1 MQPRLA
7 LTSSAVCVYV
17 CLSSQNSQA
26 SEAETVQ
33 RSLSATSTSVVS
45 KSYSV
50 VPLQHVALDVHRKS
64 TEHRWGSCPQA
75 LCRSKKI
82 TKVVRPE
89 STPPVLPGF
98 IQQELEQGDHLQ
110 RDTERASSADMQSAV
125 AELMSRLSSTEDL
138 SPEVSN
144 TGHTLLESI
153 YSPDDTTPATPLYSF
168 MSLDENFGRELEQHD
183 PMPGMGDGLEHGCGS
198 GQHGSDVR
206 ETALPK
212 TGVRPATSAG
222 IGQSSRALLHKE
234 MLKESEVFGLLLHR
248 DAQAKQLHDVGVAAK
263 HAKDYHKSS
272 SFGSP
277 KHGEGVFS
285 RPARRESS
293 PVVPARMSGH
303 LADASLLGEH
313 KVLTA
318 ARPESPSK
326 RGASVKPKPKAG
338 LKTLERELMER
349 RRSPPPSERRP
360 SLKSKFHSALYVDV
374 LAANSDEVSEATV
387 GGWRV
392 APLDPSREAGEE
404 QAAGLIA
411 IFPPT
416 PQLRSELS
424 QRGMGEFN
432 SPSVGRGES
441 EVVLQHLRDLDLAN
455 KLQRLAMGESGSNQA
470 LGALKGNIS
479 QCPSLQGSPG
489 LEEIS
494 DVAEQYANVSSE
506 RDRLGPLQI
515 NGQGVSAHVPKP
527 EAGLS
532 AKNDVS
538 DGYSHVDDSEHG
550 APVVNDS
557 QVLQIVAE
565 SPQERIQVHLAIF
578 CTAANS
584 VCDQCA
590 HSQMRRHGTRDH
602 QPHADQSSDMKF
614 HLQSA
619 PARQQRQHQKVSRS
633 RTLQLF
639 QHLALAASFL

>member
-1 MQPRLA
+1 MC
-7 LTSSAVCVYV
+7 VCV
-17 CLSSQNSQA
+17 CLPSQNSQA

-33 RSLSATSTSVVS
+33 RSLSATSASVVS

-50 VPLQHVALDVHRKS
+50 VPSQHAALDVHRKS
-64 TEHRWGSCPQA
+64 TEHRWGYCPQA

-82 TKVVRPE
+82 AKVVRPE

-98 IQQELEQGDHLQ
+98 IQQEIEQGDHLQ
-110 RDTERASSADMQSAV
+110 RDMEGAASVDMQSAV

-144 TGHTLLESI
+144 MGHTLLESI

-168 MSLDENFGRELEQHD
+168 MSLDENFGRELEEND
-183 PMPGMGDGLEHGCGS
+183 PMPGMDDGLGHGCRTASPALGRD
-198 GQHGSDVR
+198 GSDMW

-212 TGVRPATSAG
+212 TGARPATSAG
-222 IGQSSRALLHKE
+222 IGESSRALLHKE

-248 DAQAKQLHDVGVAAK
+248 DPQAKQLHDVGVAAK

-277 KHGEGVFS
+277 KHGEGVFF

-338 LKTLERELMER
+338 LKTVERELMER

-374 LAANSDEVSEATV
+374 LAANRDEVSEATV

-392 APLDPSREAGEE
+392 TPLDPSREAGEE

-441 EVVLQHLRDLDLAN
+441 EVVLQHLRNLDLAN
-455 KLQRLAMGESGSNQA
+455 KLQQHEVRLAMRRFDATE
-470 LGALKGNIS
+470 
-479 QCPSLQGSPG
+479 
-489 LEEIS
+489 
-494 DVAEQYANVSSE
+494 AN
-506 RDRLGPLQI
+506 
-515 NGQGVSAHVPKP
+515 
-527 EAGLS
+527 
-532 AKNDVS
+532 
-538 DGYSHVDDSEHG
+538 
-550 APVVNDS
+550 
-557 QVLQIVAE
+557 
-565 SPQERIQVHLAIF
+565 
-578 CTAANS
+578 
-584 VCDQCA
+584 
-590 HSQMRRHGTRDH
+590 
-602 QPHADQSSDMKF
+602 
-614 HLQSA
+614 
-619 PARQQRQHQKVSRS
+619 QQRTSGKCP
-633 RTLQLF
+633 TGMWLF
-639 QHLALAASFL
+639 HGPPTG